1 MATQQVEQDVLCHPI
16 VDLVTDPQRFCEEW
30 LCLIEARV
38 QQRGATQVDQ
48 QHLQTVGVTCLS
60 AETHAF

>member
-1 MATQQVEQDVLCHPI
+1 MATQQIEQDVLRHPI

-30 LCLIEARV
+30 LCLVKLAR
-38 QQRGATQVDQ
+38 QQRGAAQVDE